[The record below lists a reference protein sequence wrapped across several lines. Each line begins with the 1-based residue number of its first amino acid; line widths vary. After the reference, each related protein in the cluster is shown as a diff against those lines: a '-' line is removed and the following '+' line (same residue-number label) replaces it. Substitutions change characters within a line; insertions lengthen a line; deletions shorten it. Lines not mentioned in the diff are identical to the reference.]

1 VFRAFW
7 FFNRSNEAAEFA
19 MDFLQLPFAGT
30 RLEQEQ
36 HDGSSTSTSA
46 STSASPSAS
55 IATDT
60 FGGIYALIFAFVDW
74 SPFRLPDLQR
84 TEALL
89 LSSGRM
95 RLRPGTSLMHEIK
108 RLQRDHSEHLDAIIQ
123 VMQIYQVPCVLACV
137 LGPL

>member
-1 VFRAFW
+1 MFRAFW
-7 FFNRSNEAAEFA
+7 FFNRSSEAAEFA

-30 RLEQEQ
+30 QLEQKQ
-36 HDGSSTSTSA
+36 HDGSSASA
-46 STSASPSAS
+46 AASAS

-95 RLRPGTSLMHEIK
+95 RLRPGTSLIHEIK

-123 VMQIYQVPCVLACV
+123 VMQIYQVPCILACV
-137 LGPL
+137 LSLL

>member
-1 VFRAFW
+1 
-7 FFNRSNEAAEFA
+7 

-30 RLEQEQ
+30 RLEKQQQQQDE
-36 HDGSSTSTSA
+36 GGYSTSA
-46 STSASPSAS
+46 SASAFAS
-55 IATDT
+55 TPASVATDT
-60 FGGIYALIFAFVDW
+60 YGGIYALIFAFVDW

-95 RLRPGTSLMHEIK
+95 RLKPGTSLMYEIR

-123 VMQIYQVPCVLACV
+123 VMQIYQVPCALCPCMCP
-137 LGPL
+137 GMCPL